1 MKVSD
6 EELLTLCLSGMTQRQ
21 IATKLGMSQ
30 PQVCRRMN
38 KPEFQSLLGDHR
50 KQCVDSVMTQLVDA
64 SQEAVKVLVELMQDR
79 NPFARFSAA
88 SRILA
93 LTQDY
98 TVQKDLISEVERIKE
113 EQRILSERGGVL

>member
-1 MKVSD
+1 MKVSND
-6 EELLTLCLSGMTQRQ
+6 ELLTLCLSGLSQRE

-38 KPEFQSLLGDHR
+38 KPEFQSLLADHR
-50 KQCVDSVMTQLVDA
+50 KKAVDSAMASLVNA
-64 SQEAVKVLVELMQDR
+64 STEAVAVLVELMKDK

-113 EQRILSERGGVL
+113 EQRILSDRGGVL